1 MSGFWEKSGNLTPL
15 GKNTVRC
22 LLCLY
27 ALAVC
32 AMCFL
37 PQPFRQVKT
46 PGIEHYGRLVVLLIP
61 FNSLVSLGKIRSL
74 WQLLWLVGQ
83 NISNIL
89 LLYPLVLL
97 LLLLKKA
104 LRSLKRTAVLGF
116 SISLFIEVSQLLL
129 DFLFNVN
136 RVFEIDDLWT
146 NALGSILAFYS
157 YQWLQRKIKQ
167 RNSSQLA

>member
-1 MSGFWEKSGNLTPL
+1 MPRFWEKDGDLTPL
-15 GKNTVRC
+15 GKTAVRWA
-22 LLCLY
+22 LCLY
-27 ALAVC
+27 ALAIC

-46 PGIEHYGRLVVLLIP
+46 PGIQHYGRLVVLLTP
-61 FNSLVSLGKIRSL
+61 FNSLVNFGKINSF
-74 WQLLWLVGQ
+74 WHLLWILGQ

-89 LLYPLVLL
+89 LLYPLILS
-97 LLLLKKA
+97 LLLLKKE

-146 NALGSILAFYS
+146 NTLGSILAFYTC
-157 YQWLQRKIKQ
+157 QWLQRKITKQ
-167 RNSSQLA
+167 NGSQII